1 MAKAKSKV
9 IYNISVTALFT
20 ALIAVCSWIS
30 VQIGP
35 VPFTMQT
42 FAVMCAAGILGL
54 KRGVAATATYILL
67 GMVGVPVFH
76 GFTGGIGI
84 ITGATGGY
92 IVGFLATVAIV
103 GSVSEAFGR
112 RLLPLILSM
121 IVGLALCYSIGT
133 AWYIIVYTS
142 KGSSVGITSAIAKC
156 VLPFL
161 IPDAV
166 KLSAAAVAVNRA
178 CSRVRV

>member
-92 IVGFLATVAIV
+92 IVG
-103 GSVSEAFGR
+103 SVSEAFGR

-166 KLSAAAVAVNRA
+166 KLSAAAVAVNRV

>member
-1 MAKAKSKV
+1 M
-9 IYNISVTALFT
+9 
-20 ALIAVCSWIS
+20 
-30 VQIGP
+30 
-35 VPFTMQT
+35 
-42 FAVMCAAGILGL
+42 
-54 KRGVAATATYILL
+54 
-67 GMVGVPVFH
+67 
-76 GFTGGIGI
+76 
-84 ITGATGGY
+84 
-92 IVGFLATVAIV
+92 
-103 GSVSEAFGR
+103 SEAFGR

-166 KLSAAAVAVNRA
+166 KLSAAAVAVNRV